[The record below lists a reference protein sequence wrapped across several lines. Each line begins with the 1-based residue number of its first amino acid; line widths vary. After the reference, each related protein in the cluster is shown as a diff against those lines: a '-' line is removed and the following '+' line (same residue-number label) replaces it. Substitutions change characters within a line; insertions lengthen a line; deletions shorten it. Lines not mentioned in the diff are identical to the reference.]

1 MTAYNLI
8 EYCCNHLK
16 RLVSLRQYY
25 RDEPALDSNG
35 NIVNSPGNSA
45 SFKSKVK
52 ITGKSLLMVMKDILK

>member
-1 MTAYNLI
+1 M
-8 EYCCNHLK
+8 K

-52 ITGKSLLMVMKDILK
+52 ITGKTLLMVMKDILK